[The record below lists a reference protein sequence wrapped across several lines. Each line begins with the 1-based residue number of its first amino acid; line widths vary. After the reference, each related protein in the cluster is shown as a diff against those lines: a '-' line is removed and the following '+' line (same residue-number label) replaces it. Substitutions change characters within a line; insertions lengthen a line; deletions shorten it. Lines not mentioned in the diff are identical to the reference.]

1 MLDIGTIQRQ
11 QYIPFSLSGGI
22 EYTSPGTYSFVVP
35 ANIYLMSGVFVA
47 PGGVGN
53 GGDLRWINNFPVT
66 PGETLTVT
74 VGAYAVDLSTPST
87 MLKRSTNTIVIA
99 SQSLSSSTF
108 GAGPFGGSIGGGNGG
123 AGASGGGG
131 AGGYSGNGGAGNSA
145 GSGSPNPGNP
155 GTGGGGGSGTSGF
168 SGGGGSYGGS
178 AGGGVGLYGEG
189 NNGYAGGGALG
200 QGGGGGSG
208 GTKGYFANMGG
219 AGNAVNNGGNF
230 GGGRGINILAPDSRQ
245 RGGNGGARLIWG
257 TGRAF
262 PSLNVGKGSDIGG
275 GSTSYT
281 TGGTYSWTCP
291 AGVFSVCVVCVGAG
305 GSHRS
310 GPGGGGLGWKNN
322 IPVVPGQSYTV
333 VVGAGG
339 ISGLPAQNYYAQ
351 SGGHSYFINTS
362 TVAGFG
368 GSAGSVEPYGDAEV
382 SGAGGG
388 YVGDG
393 GGNGGNG
400 SSGGAGGAGGYSG
413 NGGNGGQQ
421 FIPDNNTAGSGGGGG
436 GGRGPGSTY
445 PYYGGAGGG
454 VGIWG
459 EGTSGA
465 RGTGYTTIGQDSGYN
480 NPGLGGSGGGSGTFA
495 YAGTNSDG
503 LAFQNRLT
511 RGGGNWGG
519 GGGNGATRGGE
530 GAVRIVWGYDRS
542 FPSNRVSDQYDS
554 SFASEYITPGT
565 YSWTAP
571 AGVTSVS
578 VVAVGSGG
586 GGYYQNYGG
595 GAGGGGGLGWKNNIA
610 VTPGQSY
617 TVVAGAGGSAGGS
630 GGPGGAG
637 NTSYFINTSTVRGG
651 GATAVYSDG
660 TGAAGG
666 DYAGDGGG
674 NGGAG
679 GRGQGG
685 GGAGGYT
692 GAGGAGGAYTST
704 VALTIGNPG
713 NGGGGAGGNGQFS
726 GGENAS
732 PGGGVGI
739 WGQGANGVPAAVP
752 VPYTISS
759 FRFGSG
765 GGSGGSGGSGDG
777 GAPAWGNIGTST
789 ASLQGGTFGGGGGG
803 SGGQAGAGGGGGVR
817 IIWGPSNPTIHR
829 VV

>member
-74 VGAYAVDLSTPST
+74 VGAYAIDLSTPST

-123 AGASGGGG
+123 AGPSGGGG
-131 AGGYSGNGGAGNSA
+131 AGGYSGNGGAGGDV
-145 GSGSPNPGNP
+145 GSGSSNSGNPGN
-155 GTGGGGGSGTSGF
+155 GGGGGGGASGYT
-168 SGGGGSYGGS
+168 GGGGSYGGS

-189 NNGYAGGGALG
+189 TNGYGGGTVGAPSG
-200 QGGGGGSG
+200 AGSGGGGGSG

-275 GSTSYT
+275 GSVSYT

-291 AGVFSVCVVCVGAG
+291 AGVFSVCVVAVGGG

-322 IPVVPGQSYTV
+322 IAVVPGQSYTV

-339 ISGLPAQNYYAQ
+339 ISDTGANGYAAQ

-368 GSAGSVEPYGDAEV
+368 GSGGGVPPYGDAAV

-400 SSGGAGGAGGYSG
+400 NSGGAGGAGGYSG

-421 FIPDNNTAGSGGGGG
+421 FNADNNTAGSGGGGG
-436 GGRGPGSTY
+436 GGRGPASTY
-445 PYYGGAGGG
+445 PYFAGAGGG

-503 LAFQNRLT
+503 LPFQNRLT

-530 GAVRIVWGYDRS
+530 GAVRIVWGYNRS
-542 FPSNRVSDQYDS
+542 FPSNRVSDQYDT
-554 SFASEYITPGT
+554 SFSSEYTTPGT

-571 AGVTSVS
+571 LGVTSVS
-578 VVAVGSGG
+578 VVAVGGGSSGYYTSGSGG
-586 GGYYQNYGG
+586 G
-595 GAGGGGGLGWKNNIA
+595 GGGGGLGWKNNIA

-617 TVVAGAGGSAGGS
+617 TVVVSPGGDRPTISNAYNGANGSLFISSGIVHGEGGSGPNPGGYTGDGGGS
-630 GGPGGAG
+630 GG
-637 NTSYFINTSTVRGG
+637 
-651 GATAVYSDG
+651 
-660 TGAAGG
+660 AGG
-666 DYAGDGGG
+666 QYI
-674 NGGAG
+674 
-679 GRGQGG
+679 GG

-692 GAGGAGGAYTST
+692 GAGGAGGPYNST
-704 VALTIGNPG
+704 AALTIGNPG

-726 GGENAS
+726 GGEYSS

-752 VPYTISS
+752 VPYTGTS

-765 GGSGGSGGSGDG
+765 GGSGGSGGGGDSGV
-777 GAPAWGNIGTST
+777 PAWGNIGTST
-789 ASLQGGTFGGGGGG
+789 AFLQGGAFGGGGGG
-803 SGGQAGAGGGGGVR
+803 SGGSAGAGGNGAVR

-829 VV
+829 IL